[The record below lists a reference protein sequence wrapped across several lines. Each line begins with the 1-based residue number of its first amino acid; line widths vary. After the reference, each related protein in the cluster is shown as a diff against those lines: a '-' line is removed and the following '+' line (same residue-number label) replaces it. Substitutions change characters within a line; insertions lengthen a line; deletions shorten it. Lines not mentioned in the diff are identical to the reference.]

1 MMGNAALPYGVLF
14 VCTGNICRSPTAEG
28 VFRHHV
34 REAGLEKHFRI
45 DSAGTTGYHIG
56 EPPDSR
62 SLSVALER
70 GVMMDDLRARQLAR
84 SDFHEFDLMLAMD
97 GGHMDAMRRMVATGS
112 RARLSMFLDFLPDAE
127 RADVPDPYY
136 GGHRDFLHVFELADR
151 GARALL
157 SHLRGEIGI

>member
-1 MMGNAALPYGVLF
+1 M
-14 VCTGNICRSPTAEG
+14 
-28 VFRHHV
+28 FRHHV

-45 DSAGTTGYHIG
+45 DSAGTTGYHSG

-70 GVMMDDLRARQLAR
+70 GVTMDDLRARQLVQ
-84 SDFHEFDLMLAMD
+84 SDFHEFDLILAMD
-97 GGHMDAMRRMVATGS
+97 DGHMDVMRRMAAADS
-112 RARLSMFLDFLPDAE
+112 RARLSMFLDFLPEAG

-136 GGHRDFLHVFELADR
+136 GGRGDFLYVFELADK

-157 SHLRGEIGI
+157 SHLRGEMGI